1 MSVHASNGKTNMT
14 VAGNI
19 NITTIN
25 PRFSWLINYLQKYII
40 ILLIVLLWEVLPRIG
55 FVDTFLLPPFSEVMI
70 RWGQMFISGEMF
82 LNFYVSIL
90 RVLAGFL
97 IGIGIA
103 IPLGV
108 FMGWY
113 KGFEET
119 VDPLLQACRSSSAIA
134 IYPLFLLIFGI
145 GEQAKIAII
154 SWGTIWPT
162 LLSTITGV
170 RQSDPLLIKS
180 ARSMGASGLTLLTK
194 VIVPGA
200 VPNIV
205 TGIRLSA
212 AHSLLVLVVAE
223 MIGAHAGLGYSIFYF
238 EEHYAIR
245 EMYAMLLTIAVLG
258 LIVNY
263 ILKYIEKRLTAWK
276 ERQIAE

>member
-19 NITTIN
+19 NITTN
-25 PRFSWLINYLQKYII
+25 RRFSWLINYLQKYII
-40 ILLIVLLWEVLPRIG
+40 ILLIVLLWEVLPRIE

-90 RVLAGFL
+90 RVLVGFL

-134 IYPLFLLIFGI
+134 IYPLFLLIFGV

-276 ERQIAE
+276 ERSIAE

>member
-19 NITTIN
+19 NITTN
-25 PRFSWLINYLQKYII
+25 RRLSWLINYLQKYII

-70 RWGQMFISGEMF
+70 RWGQMFISGEML

-134 IYPLFLLIFGI
+134 IYPLFLLVFGV

-205 TGIRLSA
+205 NGIRLSA

-276 ERQIAE
+276 ERPIAE